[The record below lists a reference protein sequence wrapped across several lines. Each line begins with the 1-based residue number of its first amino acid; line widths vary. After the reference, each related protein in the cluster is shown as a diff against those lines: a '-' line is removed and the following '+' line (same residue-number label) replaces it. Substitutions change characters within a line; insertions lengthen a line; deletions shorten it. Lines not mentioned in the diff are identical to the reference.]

1 MKVAPIVAPNLFALI
16 LGQQKEFVVSETI
29 TLEMIAII
37 KEKNMQELNEK
48 ELEVKFLK
56 VYKSFKKYFA

>member
-16 LGQQKEFVVSETI
+16 LRQQKEFVVSVTI

-37 KEKNMQELNEK
+37 KEKNGRTK
-48 ELEVKFLK
+48 
-56 VYKSFKKYFA
+56 